1 MERILVVDDDQ
12 SILTL
17 MKMRLE
23 VEGYEVTASMS
34 PEEALEKA
42 RETVFDLALLDYR
55 LGGKSGVALM
65 EDLLGINPEMPII
78 ILTAYG
84 SIEGA
89 VEAMKRGAYGYL
101 TKPFDFDGLLL
112 QIRHCSEKS
121 RLCKEVERLKS
132 LVAERYGFE
141 NIVGKSEAMRKV
153 LAQVAQ
159 AAQVDSS
166 VYISGESGTGKELI
180 AKSLHL
186 ASGRK
191 DGPFVAIN
199 CAAIPESLLE
209 SELFGYEKGAFTGAT
224 SSRKGLFA
232 QAHRGTFFLDEISEM
247 PPSMQAK
254 LLRVLGEMAYYP
266 LGGTRIMKVDVRI
279 IAASNRDLES
289 EVANGRF
296 RKDLFYRIHVIPI
309 RVPPLRE
316 RKEDIP
322 LLARHFLKKNLQR
335 TRKEIADFSPAALQ
349 KLMLHS
355 WPGNVRELEN
365 SIESAVAMAT
375 SNRITEDLLPGK
387 NADPDTIKS
396 FKEAKDEFERQY
408 LIQLI
413 GMTEGNVSLAAKLA
427 GKYRADLYELLKKYD
442 LDPEFFRKPQ
452 DQKEPY
458 EKPST

>member
-1 MERILVVDDDQ
+1 MVEKILVVDDDQ

-23 VEGYEVTASMS
+23 VEGYEVTASKS
-34 PEEALEKA
+34 PDKALEIA
-42 RETVFDLALLDYR
+42 RESVFDMALLDYR

-65 EDLLGINPEMPII
+65 EDLLGINPELPVI

-101 TKPFDFDGLLL
+101 TKPFDFEGLLL
-112 QIRHCSEKS
+112 QIKHCSEKS
-121 RLCKEVERLKS
+121 RLSKEVERLRS
-132 LVAERYGFE
+132 IVNERYGFE
-141 NIVGKSEAMRKV
+141 NIIGNSEAMKKV
-153 LAQVAQ
+153 LAQVSQ
-159 AAQVDSS
+159 AAQVDSF
-166 VYISGESGTGKELI
+166 VYISGESGTGKELV

-186 ASGRK
+186 SSQRK

-209 SELFGYEKGAFTGAT
+209 SELFGHEKGAFTGAQN
-224 SSRKGLFA
+224 SRKGLFA
-232 QAHRGTFFLDEISEM
+232 QAHKGTFFLDEVSEM
-247 PPSMQAK
+247 PLSMQAK
-254 LLRVLGEMAYYP
+254 LLRALGEMAFYP
-266 LGGTRIMKVDVRI
+266 LGGNKIVKVDARV
-279 IAASNRDLES
+279 IAASNKDLEM
-289 EVANGRF
+289 EVAKGRF
-296 RKDLFYRIHVIPI
+296 REDLFYRLHVVPI
-309 RVPPLRE
+309 RIPPLRE

-322 LLARHFLKKNLQR
+322 LLARHFLKKKLQK
-335 TRKEIADFSPAALQ
+335 TEKTIVDFSSDALR

-375 SNRITEDLLPGK
+375 SSRITEDLVLPGR
-387 NADPDTIKS
+387 NSDPDKIKS
-396 FKEAKDEFERQY
+396 FKDAKDEFEKQY

-442 LDPEFFRKPQ
+442 LEPDSFRKQQ
-452 DQKEPY
+452 DMERDV
-458 EKPST
+458 